1 MVARERV
8 GMGRTGDRKSWKK
21 GGFIWCDPSSTDQH
35 AAGYNNY
42 NYYYYYCYFTTL
54 LLHFASLLFYS
65 TNSTFYYCTLA
76 YCSLL
81 LSLFTSLLLSSI
93 LLSTLALFVL
103 LVYSNYGLKSLPPTT
118 TTSFFSMCTCSLILL
133 ALPCQLNITQNWNIY
148 IYICLNI

>member
-1 MVARERV
+1 MVAREGV

-35 AAGYNNY
+35 TAGYNY
-42 NYYYYYCYFTTL
+42 HYYYYYCYFTTL

-65 TNSTFYYCTLA
+65 INSTFYYCTLA

-103 LVYSNYGLKSLPPTT
+103 LVYSNYGLKSLPPLQPPPSSLCTCT
-118 TTSFFSMCTCSLILL
+118 CTCSLILL

-148 IYICLNI
+148 T